1 MVGRMDNL
9 HDLFEH
15 DLQDIYDAENKLVD
29 ALQTLA
35 SEAREPRLRDAF
47 RMHLEETRGH
57 VQRLGNVFDIWGR
70 EPSRGEGCKG
80 IDGLLEEKR
89 SLDRKG
95 KLEEPVRDI
104 FNAGA
109 AIKTERYE
117 ISAYEGLIGLARSLQ
132 LEDAAQLLQK
142 NLDEEQAAL
151 QKVKTILEGP
161 LMGNVG
167 KPPQRATR

>member
-1 MVGRMDNL
+1 MDNL

-15 DLQDIYDAENKLVD
+15 ELQDIYDAEHKLVG

-35 SEAREPRLRDAF
+35 SEARDETLREAF
-47 RMHLEETRGH
+47 RTHLEETRGH
-57 VQRLGNVFDIWGR
+57 VQRLENVFDIWGR

-80 IDGLLEEKR
+80 VAGLLEEKR
-89 SLDRKG
+89 ALDQKG
-95 KLEEPVRDI
+95 KLGEPVRDI

-132 LEDAAQLLQK
+132 IEDAAQLLQK

-151 QKVKTILEGP
+151 QKVKTILEGT
-161 LMGNVG
+161 LLGNVG
-167 KPPQRATR
+167 KAEARQRAAR

>member
-1 MVGRMDNL
+1 MDNL

-15 DLQDIYDAENKLVD
+15 ELKDIYDAENKLVA
-29 ALQTLA
+29 ALQTLE
-35 SEAREPRLRDAF
+35 SEAGDEKLREAF
-47 RMHLEETRGH
+47 RAHLQETRGH
-57 VQRLGNVFDIWGR
+57 VQRLENVFDIWGR

-95 KLEEPVRDI
+95 DLGEPVRDI

-109 AIKTERYE
+109 AVKTERYE

-132 LEDAAQLLQK
+132 LEDVVQLLQK
-142 NLDEEQAAL
+142 NLDEEVAAL
-151 QKVKTILEGP
+151 EKVKGILDTR
-161 LMGNVG
+161 LMGEVQTRQQ
-167 KPPQRATR
+167 PRRATR